1 MKKVL
6 VPVAGLFLIS
16 AALAQSQPQQTFGT
30 QSQDN
35 QSTTLYR
42 VTMVA
47 RTTKAINYG
56 HLSGATRIDFR
67 GTPLL
72 PQAKGQARVESK
84 RGAVKV
90 QAQFEKMQPAA
101 QFGPEYLTYVLWAI
115 DPVGRATNLG
125 EALLQGGKSKVDAS
139 AELQSFALIVTAE
152 PYFAVM
158 QPSDVVVMENIVRPD
173 TAGKIEEIDAK
184 FDLLQRGQYSN
195 ISSESQAG
203 RIDPRVPLG
212 LYEARNALKIA
223 RAAGADRYASDT
235 FAKAEQL
242 LRQGETFHAHKAEKK
257 QVEMMAREAVQTAED
272 ARALTMKRR
281 DDERQ
286 AMERQAAADREA
298 RAKAETEEATKR
310 TAEAVAARAAAERA
324 KLEAELAAERAA
336 RERAEVE
343 AARAA
348 LLTQQQALQN
358 EAANARQAA
367 DSESR
372 QRVAAESARAA
383 AESQQRTALAEAERS
398 RQAADSESRQR
409 VAAESAR
416 AAAESQQRTALAE
429 AERSRQA
436 AEQSERFRQ
445 QAEAER
451 TELRSRLLNQLS
463 SILQTRDSVRGLIVN
478 MSDVLFDSGRY
489 TLKPGAREK
498 LAKISGI
505 VLAYPGLNLQIE
517 GHTDNVGGEEFN
529 QQLSER
535 RAASVRDFLVQ
546 QGVSAASITARGLGK
561 AQPVASN
568 ESAEGRQ
575 QNRRVELVV
584 TGEAIGTAT
593 VASTKTLPQ

>member
-72 PQAKGQARVESK
+72 PQAKGQARVESR

-125 EALLQGGKSKVDAS
+125 EALLEGGKSKVDAS

-348 LLTQQQALQN
+348 LVAQQQALQN
-358 EAANARQAA
+358 EAANA
-367 DSESR
+367 
-372 QRVAAESARAA
+372 
-383 AESQQRTALAEAERS
+383 

-445 QAEAER
+445 QAEAEK

-517 GHTDNVGGEEFN
+517 GHTDNVGGEDFN

-561 AQPVASN
+561 TQPVASN

-593 VASTKTLPQ
+593 VASTKNLTQ

>member
-1 MKKVL
+1 MQVRFVPRSPELQVRAPMTARGRIEMKKVL

-348 LLTQQQALQN
+348 LVAQQQALQN
-358 EAANARQAA
+358 EAANA
-367 DSESR
+367 
-372 QRVAAESARAA
+372 
-383 AESQQRTALAEAERS
+383 

>member
-125 EALLQGGKSKVDAS
+125 EALLEGGKSKVDAS

-348 LLTQQQALQN
+348 LVAQQQALQN
-358 EAANARQAA
+358 EAANA
-367 DSESR
+367 
-372 QRVAAESARAA
+372 
-383 AESQQRTALAEAERS
+383 

-445 QAEAER
+445 QAEAEK

-517 GHTDNVGGEEFN
+517 GHTDNVGGEDFN

-568 ESAEGRQ
+568 ESPEGRQ

-593 VASTKTLPQ
+593 VASTKNLTQ

>member
-6 VPVAGLFLIS
+6 VPVVGLFLIS

-30 QSQDN
+30 QSQEN

-286 AMERQAAADREA
+286 AMERQAAAEREA
-298 RAKAETEEATKR
+298 RAKAEAENAARR
-310 TAEAVAARAAAERA
+310 TAEAEAARAAAERA

-348 LLTQQQALQN
+348 LLAQQQSLQN

-372 QRVAAESARAA
+372 QRVAAESARA
-383 AESQQRTALAEAERS
+383 T
-398 RQAADSESRQR
+398 
-409 VAAESAR
+409 
-416 AAAESQQRTALAE
+416 AESQQRTALAE

>member
-1 MKKVL
+1 MPRSPELQIWAPMTARGRIKMKKVL

-30 QSQDN
+30 QSQEN

-348 LLTQQQALQN
+348 LLTQQQALQS

-383 AESQQRTALAEAERS
+383 AES
-398 RQAADSESRQR
+398 
-409 VAAESAR
+409 AR
-416 AAAESQQRTALAE
+416 AAAESQQRSALAE

-436 AEQSERFRQ
+436 AEQAERFRQ

-478 MSDVLFDSGRY
+478 MSDVLFDSGSY

-517 GHTDNVGGEEFN
+517 GHTDNVGREDFN

-561 AQPVASN
+561 AQPVASY
-568 ESAEGRQ
+568 ESAVGRQ
-575 QNRRVELVV
+575 QNRRGELVG

>member
-6 VPVAGLFLIS
+6 VPAAGLFLIS
-16 AALAQSQPQQTFGT
+16 AALAQSQPQQTVGT

-72 PQAKGQARVESK
+72 PQAKGQARVESR

-125 EALLQGGKSKVDAS
+125 EALLEGGKSKVDAS

-348 LLTQQQALQN
+348 LLAQQQALQN
-358 EAANARQAA
+358 EAANA
-367 DSESR
+367 
-372 QRVAAESARAA
+372 
-383 AESQQRTALAEAERS
+383 

-445 QAEAER
+445 QAEAEK

-517 GHTDNVGGEEFN
+517 GHTDNVGGEDFN

-535 RAASVRDFLVQ
+535 RSGSVRDFLVQ

-568 ESAEGRQ
+568 ESPEGRQ

-593 VASTKTLPQ
+593 VASTKILPQ

>member
-6 VPVAGLFLIS
+6 VPVVGLFLIS
-16 AALAQSQPQQTFGT
+16 AALAQSQPQQTVGT

-125 EALLQGGKSKVDAS
+125 EALLEGGKSKVDAS

-257 QVEMMAREAVQTAED
+257 QVETMAREAVQTAED

-348 LLTQQQALQN
+348 LVAQQQALQN
-358 EAANARQAA
+358 EAANA
-367 DSESR
+367 
-372 QRVAAESARAA
+372 
-383 AESQQRTALAEAERS
+383 

-445 QAEAER
+445 QAEAEK

-517 GHTDNVGGEEFN
+517 GHTDNVGGEDFN

-561 AQPVASN
+561 TQPVASN

-593 VASTKTLPQ
+593 VASTKNLTQ

>member
-6 VPVAGLFLIS
+6 VPVVGLFLIS

-30 QSQDN
+30 QSQEN
-35 QSTTLYR
+35 QSTALYR

-139 AELQSFALIVTAE
+139 AELQSFALVVTAE

-348 LLTQQQALQN
+348 LLTQQQALQS

-383 AESQQRTALAEAERS
+383 AES
-398 RQAADSESRQR
+398 
-409 VAAESAR
+409 AR
-416 AAAESQQRTALAE
+416 AAAESQQRSALAE

-517 GHTDNVGGEEFN
+517 GHTDNVGGEDFN

>member
-125 EALLQGGKSKVDAS
+125 EALLEGGKSKVDAS

-348 LLTQQQALQN
+348 LVAQQQALQN
-358 EAANARQAA
+358 EAANA
-367 DSESR
+367 
-372 QRVAAESARAA
+372 
-383 AESQQRTALAEAERS
+383 

-445 QAEAER
+445 QAEAEK

-517 GHTDNVGGEEFN
+517 GHTDNVGGEDFN

-561 AQPVASN
+561 TQPVASN

-593 VASTKTLPQ
+593 VASTKNLTQ

>member
-6 VPVAGLFLIS
+6 VPAAGLFLIS
-16 AALAQSQPQQTFGT
+16 AALAQSQPQQTVGT

-72 PQAKGQARVESK
+72 PQAKGQARVESR

-348 LLTQQQALQN
+348 LLAQQQALQN
-358 EAANARQAA
+358 EAANA
-367 DSESR
+367 
-372 QRVAAESARAA
+372 
-383 AESQQRTALAEAERS
+383 

-445 QAEAER
+445 QAEAEK

-517 GHTDNVGGEEFN
+517 GHTDNVGGEDFN

-535 RAASVRDFLVQ
+535 RSGSVRDFLVQ

-568 ESAEGRQ
+568 ESPEGRQ

-593 VASTKTLPQ
+593 VASTKNLTQ

>member
-1 MKKVL
+1 MTARGRIEMKKVL

-72 PQAKGQARVESK
+72 PQAKGQARVESR

-125 EALLQGGKSKVDAS
+125 EALLEGGKSKVDAS

-348 LLTQQQALQN
+348 LVAQQQALQN
-358 EAANARQAA
+358 EAANA
-367 DSESR
+367 
-372 QRVAAESARAA
+372 
-383 AESQQRTALAEAERS
+383 

-445 QAEAER
+445 QAEAEK

-517 GHTDNVGGEEFN
+517 GHTDNVGGEDFN

-561 AQPVASN
+561 TQPVASN

-593 VASTKTLPQ
+593 VASTKNLTQ

>member
-6 VPVAGLFLIS
+6 VPVVGLFLIS
-16 AALAQSQPQQTFGT
+16 AALAQSQPQQTVGT

-72 PQAKGQARVESK
+72 PQAKGQARVESR

-125 EALLQGGKSKVDAS
+125 EALLEGGKSKVDAS

-348 LLTQQQALQN
+348 LVAQQQALQN
-358 EAANARQAA
+358 EAANA
-367 DSESR
+367 
-372 QRVAAESARAA
+372 
-383 AESQQRTALAEAERS
+383 

-445 QAEAER
+445 QAEAEK

-517 GHTDNVGGEEFN
+517 GHTDNVGGEDFN

-561 AQPVASN
+561 TQPVASN

-593 VASTKTLPQ
+593 VASTKNLTQ

>member
-30 QSQDN
+30 QSQEN

-257 QVEMMAREAVQTAED
+257 QGEMMAREAVQTAED

-367 DSESR
+367 G
-372 QRVAAESARAA
+372 
-383 AESQQRTALAEAERS
+383 
-398 RQAADSESRQR
+398 SESRQR

>member
-6 VPVAGLFLIS
+6 VPAAGLFLIS

-72 PQAKGQARVESK
+72 PQAKGQARVESR

-125 EALLQGGKSKVDAS
+125 EALLEGGKSKVDAS

-348 LLTQQQALQN
+348 LVAQQQALQN
-358 EAANARQAA
+358 EAANA
-367 DSESR
+367 
-372 QRVAAESARAA
+372 
-383 AESQQRTALAEAERS
+383 

-445 QAEAER
+445 QAEAEK

-517 GHTDNVGGEEFN
+517 GHTDNVGGEDFN

-593 VASTKTLPQ
+593 VASTKNLTQ

>member
-1 MKKVL
+1 
-6 VPVAGLFLIS
+6 
-16 AALAQSQPQQTFGT
+16 
-30 QSQDN
+30 
-35 QSTTLYR
+35 
-42 VTMVA
+42 
-47 RTTKAINYG
+47 
-56 HLSGATRIDFR
+56 
-67 GTPLL
+67 
-72 PQAKGQARVESK
+72 
-84 RGAVKV
+84 
-90 QAQFEKMQPAA
+90 
-101 QFGPEYLTYVLWAI
+101 
-115 DPVGRATNLG
+115 
-125 EALLQGGKSKVDAS
+125 
-139 AELQSFALIVTAE
+139 LQSFALIVTAE

-348 LLTQQQALQN
+348 LVAQQQALQN
-358 EAANARQAA
+358 EAANA
-367 DSESR
+367 
-372 QRVAAESARAA
+372 
-383 AESQQRTALAEAERS
+383 

-445 QAEAER
+445 QAEAEK

-517 GHTDNVGGEEFN
+517 GHTDNVGGEDFN

-561 AQPVASN
+561 TQPVASN

-593 VASTKTLPQ
+593 VASTKNLTQ

>member
-6 VPVAGLFLIS
+6 VPVVGLFLIS
-16 AALAQSQPQQTFGT
+16 AALAQSQSQQTVGT

-84 RGAVKV
+84 RGAVKI

-125 EALLQGGKSKVDAS
+125 EALLEGGKSKVDVS
-139 AELQSFALIVTAE
+139 AELQAFALIVTAE

-158 QPSDVVVMENIVRPD
+158 QPSDVVVMENVVRPD

-281 DDERQ
+281 DDERL

-348 LLTQQQALQN
+348 LLTQQQALQS

-372 QRVAAESARAA
+372 QRVAAESGRA
-383 AESQQRTALAEAERS
+383 
-398 RQAADSESRQR
+398 
-409 VAAESAR
+409 AAESAR
-416 AAAESQQRTALAE
+416 AVAESQQRTALAE

-436 AEQSERFRQ
+436 AEQAERFRQ
-445 QAEAER
+445 QAEAEKA
-451 TELRSRLLNQLS
+451 ELRSRLLNQLS

-478 MSDVLFDSGRY
+478 MSDVLFDSGSY

-517 GHTDNVGGEEFN
+517 GHTDNVGGEDFN

-568 ESAEGRQ
+568 ESPEGRQ